1 MLEQKSQFKLIYL
14 RIDFR
19 TATTGPNIT
28 ITYFSPF
35 STQTFEDLIKA
46 MRFMFLTK
54 YSWKICYFI
63 SSIPDTLNF
72 PDFKPVSLLLVSGY
86 LYSWSSAD
94 DWSSSSTKLGSI
106 LRISFGRILRIK
118 LRNGHSL
125 NFCNTYICLWSLVI
139 TYTYKN

>member
-54 YSWKICYFI
+54 YSWKISWYYFVNSRQI
-63 SSIPDTLNF
+63 EF
-72 PDFKPVSLLLVSGY
+72 PRFQTCF
-86 LYSWSSAD
+86 A
-94 DWSSSSTKLGSI
+94 
-106 LRISFGRILRIK
+106 SFGFGVFVFLVISRWLVLFVDETGIDFTNQFLPYFTDKTHKR
-118 LRNGHSL
+118 SL
-125 NFCNTYICLWSLVI
+125 INFEYICLWSLVL
-139 TYTYKN
+139 TNTYKN